1 MDRACD
7 RGSAIREKSNRC
19 QDPQRALFYIACVQV
34 ISLLWRF
41 LTGRAAHA
49 PLGT

>member
-7 RGSAIREKSNRC
+7 RGSAIREKSNWC

-41 LTGRAAHA
+41 LTGRAVHA

>member
-1 MDRACD
+1 LFTIA
-7 RGSAIREKSNRC
+7 AV
-19 QDPQRALFYIACVQV
+19 FYIACVQV
-34 ISLLWRF
+34 ISLLWRL